1 MYSYEIC
8 TAPSYIKPIYFSID
22 TFNINVST
30 YEIPS
35 QFIEVINSVS
45 YLKLY
50 CSSDKYKQKGGD
62 GSYLENT
69 STGSVFV
76 VRTYRDGFDATFDY
90 GEYELVR
97 LLKAIADN
105 TRKTKE
111 FITVIDYVGKNFK
124 DRDFSTKV
132 GIILPSSIQHGGI
145 TTNPLTNKDYVESF
159 NLSFVSKDNTYV

>member
-1 MYSYEIC
+1 MYEIC
-8 TAPSYIKPIYFSID
+8 TAPNHIKPIYFSID
-22 TFNINVST
+22 TFNININS
-30 YEIPS
+30 YEVLPHY
-35 QFIEVINSVS
+35 IEVINSVS

-50 CSSDKYKQKGGD
+50 CDPNKYKPKGGD

-69 STGSVFV
+69 STGSVFII
-76 VRTYRDGFDATFDY
+76 RTYRDGFDATFDY
-90 GEYELVR
+90 GQYELVR

-124 DRDFSTKV
+124 DRDYSVKV

-145 TTNPLTNKDYVESF
+145 ITDPITNKDYVENF